1 MFQDVSVI
9 PEIPA
14 AKSQI
19 DPLYHAAE
27 VLYQHKDYDNLK
39 KIAANILQRDS
50 KQPRAIF
57 YLSKYFEKQ
66 QLFANQEKCL
76 EKLLQVE
83 LNAKNMF
90 EYSNFLYLQGRL
102 EEAIQ
107 IIQDNIQDIKTESES
122 DFFDLYRLMGNISL
136 KLKDS
141 DTAEEYYNICLRIN
155 SSSDVVY
162 SNLGSLYLHKGNIA
176 KSISFYDRAIALN
189 PKNAKAWLGLSLC
202 HVAQKDSQLFWGNI
216 TNAIEADPYD
226 AKVIQI
232 ALDQAMADFEY
243 DVAVRAAESY
253 LQKHP
258 FDLAISVRFA
268 SLLFQVGQLDKAQL
282 EVTKILSYDATN
294 EDAKKLFTL
303 IGAEH
308 DRMAKQR

>member
-27 VLYQHKDYDNLK
+27 VLFQHKDYDSLK

-57 YLSKYFEKQ
+57 YLSKYFEKE
-66 QLFANQEKCL
+66 QLFASQEKCL

-90 EYSNFLYLQGRL
+90 EYANFLYMRGRL

-107 IIQDNIQDIKTESES
+107 IIQDNIQAIKTESET

-136 KLKDS
+136 KLSDS

-155 SSSDVVY
+155 PESDVVH
-162 SNLGSLYLHKGNIA
+162 SNLGSLHLHKANLA
-176 KSISFYDRAIALN
+176 KSIGCYERAVAIN
-189 PKNAKAWLGLSLC
+189 SKNAKAWLGLSLC
-202 HVAQKDSQLFWGNI
+202 HMAQKDSQLFWGNI
-216 TNAIEADPYD
+216 TNAIECDPYD
-226 AKVIQI
+226 IKVVQI
-232 ALDQAMADFEY
+232 ALDQALADFEY
-243 DVAVRAAESY
+243 DVAIAAAERY
-253 LQKHP
+253 LQKNP
-258 FDLAISVRFA
+258 FDVSISIRFA
-268 SLLFQVGQLDKAQL
+268 SLLFQVGQLHKAHL
-282 EVTKILSYDATN
+282 EVTKILSYDAKN
-294 EDAKKLFTL
+294 EDAKKLYTL

-308 DRMAKQR
+308 DRMVKQR